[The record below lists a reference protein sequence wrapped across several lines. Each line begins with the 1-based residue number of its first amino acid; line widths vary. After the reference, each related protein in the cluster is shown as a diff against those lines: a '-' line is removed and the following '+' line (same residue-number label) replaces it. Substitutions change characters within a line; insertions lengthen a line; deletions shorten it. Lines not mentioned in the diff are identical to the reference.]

1 MKGSKMETIIVS
13 ACLLG
18 DKCRYD
24 GKDNYND
31 KVKFLKVHF
40 NVVPICPEVFGGL
53 KTPRTPSEIKNNAV
67 IDKNGRDVT
76 RYFQKGADDVL
87 NIVRY
92 LHIKKA
98 VLVDKSPSCGVYK
111 IHNGKFNDGLI
122 DGEGFTTK
130 ILKKN
135 GVSCY
140 TIDEVE
146 QLIDKTYKEVLEEE
160 ALQKAK
166 KEQEKQ
172 EKIRK
177 NTEYSKLNNKKTTL
191 KNKKKYVKK

>member
-1 MKGSKMETIIVS
+1 METIIVS

-31 KVKFLKVHF
+31 KVKFLKEHF

-98 VLVDKSPSCGVYK
+98 VLVDNSPSCGVYK
-111 IHNGKFNDGLI
+111 IHNGKFNDALI

-130 ILKKN
+130 ILKEN
-135 GVSCY
+135 GVTCY

-191 KNKKKYVKK
+191 KKKKKYVKK